1 MNSIHTFDVNPY
13 GPGGESLVITT
24 NLRAGHDGIEIE
36 NQSITLCSYFNSAT
50 FNLSTN
56 ALTPTVLR
64 RLADELE
71 AKEQEMSSNWNKN
84 AVQKSE
90 TF

>member
-24 NLRAGHDGIEIE
+24 KLRASHDGVEIE
-36 NQSITLCSYFNSAT
+36 DQSITLCSYFNSAT
-50 FNLSTN
+50 FNLATN

-64 RLADELE
+64 QLADELE
-71 AKEQEMSSNWNKN
+71 AKVQQLSSALEQECSTEK
-84 AVQKSE
+84 
-90 TF
+90 